1 MTYTSSDSSWLITN
15 TSGVETNFYAYDAF
29 GDLSQGTPGSAFGY
43 AGQYTDATTG
53 LSNMRARW
61 YEPQTGEFTTVDPD
75 LAQTD
80 QPYEYAGDDPVNAT
94 DPNGNMALKS
104 DDLNALVNEGVSPSS
119 IGSIS
124 SADEFTTEADG
135 RSVFTPIDYLF
146 NYQFGGSCRFWIGT
160 ACNKPRQADLQDA
173 LIATATI
180 GEYVV
185 WNELW
190 NSPGR
195 FPAGPG
201 DCPGLVDLDGQ
212 SESDVPNG
220 FPCFVANEVAPYI
233 FTTFDT
239 ITSDASTKWLIDKLA
254 GQGLGIG
261 DETDFVE
268 GMEEIPEIAEP
279 ILSFVAASY
288 VTKTGSGGIYC
299 D

>member
-1 MTYTSSDSSWLITN
+1 MDAAATGRGRLAAQCRKHAFAPPTRFRPRN
-15 TSGVETNFYAYDAF
+15 GVPE
-29 GDLSQGTPGSAFGY
+29 
-43 AGQYTDATTG
+43 
-53 LSNMRARW
+53 
-61 YEPQTGEFTTVDPD
+61 TTVLPAQRPD
-75 LAQTD
+75 RRPWRAELASGSSV
-80 QPYEYAGDDPVNAT
+80 AGDDPVNAT